1 MRKLK
6 PFIGIIALI
15 IIFILIGSGDIYA
28 ASGDE
33 KLDLENL
40 DEQEV
45 LNKNINIGALLLRYL
60 ISVIGVLLLTYI
72 GVKFFVKKF
81 EPPTAAGDW
90 VQIIDQMPLGANRGL
105 YLVEI
110 EGKGYVLGVTEQQI
124 NIITTIAEEEK
135 LDKLR
140 GLTLTNLSSKP
151 KFKFNVFKT
160 KNNTDFHDSLQE
172 QIRYT
177 QKLYRRQ
184 EGDRNYE
191 K

>member
-15 IIFILIGSGDIYA
+15 IIFILIGSGYTYA

-40 DEQEV
+40 DEQEA

-124 NIITTIAEEEK
+124 NIITTIEEEEK

-140 GLTLTNLSSKP
+140 GLTLTNLSKP
-151 KFKFNVFKT
+151 KFKFNVFKR
-160 KNNTDFHDSLQE
+160 KKNTDFHDSLQE

-184 EGDRNYE
+184 EGDRNHE